1 METGSS
7 GYKRSNG
14 EPVEQGKV
22 ALQKSE
28 RVFWSVEK
36 WWWSCVFLGGGGG
49 ECQLVGW
56 GLVGGASRWI
66 NVVGL
71 GAVEATVWELER
83 TTFDDRPTTHSL
95 WPNRVMQW

>member
-36 WWWSCVFLGGGGG
+36 WWWSCVFLGGGG
-49 ECQLVGW
+49 V
-56 GLVGGASRWI
+56 
-66 NVVGL
+66 NV
-71 GAVEATVWELER
+71 
-83 TTFDDRPTTHSL
+83 S
-95 WPNRVMQW
+95 